1 MNNTNKKY
9 RSSRNYP
16 VAIGRIINPIIK
28 PIYKEYGTGLPE
40 IEESWKHVIGEKYF
54 KSTKPKQIKWIN
66 SSNSSKNKKIGILVI
81 LAYGPISLEVQ
92 YLNDIIINKVN
103 NIYGY
108 EIIKKIQVIQVNDLK
123 LEIESNK
130 KAPLEAN
137 DLSEFNSIKNIN
149 LKKALSRIK
158 ALTK

>member
-1 MNNTNKKY
+1 MSLERSILNLQSQNKL
-9 RSSRNYP
+9 N
-16 VAIGRIINPIIK
+16 
-28 PIYKEYGTGLPE
+28 GLIPQTQAK
-40 IEESWKHVIGEKYF
+40 I
-54 KSTKPKQIKWIN
+54 
-66 SSNSSKNKKIGILVI
+66 KKIGILVI

>member
-9 RSSRNYP
+9 RSSPNYP

-40 IEESWKHVIGEKYF
+40 IEESWKYVIGEKYF

-66 SSNSSKNKKIGILVI
+66 SSNSSESKKIGILVI

-123 LEIESNK
+123 LKTEPNK

>member
-9 RSSRNYP
+9 RSSPNYP

-108 EIIKKIQVIQVNDLK
+108 EII
-123 LEIESNK
+123 SNK